1 MRSRYV
7 SSRRRFREYLER
19 RQARR
24 RAGDRGEAF
33 RPDQAADALGAEVV
47 KKKRARSFGA
57 LLRAFWG
64 LLGEHRRTLIAA
76 LGTVTF
82 STLLGLLMP
91 ASTKLVI
98 DYALTSNPGPTGL
111 PSWWPGS
118 RDPRALLWTIGAA
131 LMVAASLGVT
141 IGMWGRWHTTRL
153 RKRVEV
159 GLRRRAFDHGVR
171 LPLHRVHQL
180 KSGGLA
186 SILRED
192 TGGAA
197 ELVFTMLYNPWRAI
211 VQLVGTLAILAWTD
225 WRLLLGGVSL
235 IPLVWLTHRTWIG
248 RIRPVFRDI
257 RHTRQVIDARS
268 TEAFGGMRVV
278 RGFSREA
285 GEASAFVRS
294 NHLMIRQEVLAWW
307 WSRFVDIAWSLLIPG
322 ASAALLVY
330 GGHRVLEGTLTLGDL
345 MMFSAYLLM
354 LLGPLETLATSAT
367 TMQTNLAGLDRVLD
381 LLAEPREFEGKERG
395 ATPGAAPAARPI
407 VRAQVKGR
415 ITLEGVWFR
424 YPGRDEDVLREV
436 HIDAAPGEVI
446 ALVGPSGAG
455 KTTLCNLVARFYD
468 PTKGRVFLDGVDL
481 RDLTVRSFRALLG
494 VVEQDVFLF
503 DGTVAENI
511 AYARPDASDEDL
523 RSAARVANADEFI
536 DRLEKGYDTVVGERG
551 VRLSGGQKQR
561 IAIARAVLAD
571 PRILI
576 LDEATSSLDT
586 ESERLI
592 QRSLADLMRGRT
604 CFVIAHRLST
614 IRHADRIVV
623 LERGEV
629 TEVGSHEALLAR
641 GGRYA
646 DLLKM
651 QIAEPDPK
659 RATPAPGGA
668 LAPEGAPAPG
678 GGAGA
683 EAGAVQAAV

>member
-1 MRSRYV
+1 MAKRFTSSRSRY
-7 SSRRRFREYLER
+7 REYLEKR
-19 RQARR
+19 RESRL
-24 RAGDRGEAF
+24 AGDTGEAA
-33 RPDQAADALGAEVV
+33 RPGATEV
-47 KKKRARSFGA
+47 KKKKRSRTFGA

-64 LLGEHRRTLIAA
+64 LLGEHRPTLIAS
-76 LGTVTF
+76 LGTVTV
-82 STLLGLLMP
+82 STLLGLAMP
-91 ASTKLVI
+91 ASTKVVI
-98 DYALTSNPGPTGL
+98 DYALTNNPGPAGL
-111 PSWWPGS
+111 PAWWPGE
-118 RDPRALLWTIGAA
+118 RDASALLWTIAGA
-131 LMVAASLGVT
+131 LMVAAALGVVV
-141 IGMWGRWHTTRL
+141 GMWGRWQTTRL

-159 GLRRRAFDHGVR
+159 LLRRRSFDHAVR
-171 LPLHRVHQL
+171 LPLHRVHHL

-197 ELVFTMLYNPWRAI
+197 ELVFTMLYNPWRAV
-211 VQLVGTLAILAWTD
+211 VQLLGTLAILAWTD
-225 WRLLLGGVSL
+225 WRLLLGAVL
-235 IPLVWLTHRTWIG
+235 LLPLVWMTHKTWIA

-257 RHTRQVIDARS
+257 RQTRQWIDARS

-285 GEASAFVRS
+285 GEATAFVRS

-307 WSRFVDIAWSLLIPG
+307 WSRFVDIAWSLLIPA
-322 ASAALLVY
+322 ASAGLLVY
-330 GGHRVLEGTLTLGDL
+330 GGTRVLKGTLSLGDL

-381 LLAEPREFEGKERG
+381 LFAEAREFEAKPADAKAAQKGGVRAAGE
-395 ATPGAAPAARPI
+395 AAPGRMLD
-407 VRAQVKGR
+407 RASVHGR
-415 ITLEGVWFR
+415 ITLEDVWFR
-424 YPGRDEDVLREV
+424 YPGREEDVLKGV
-436 HIDAAPGEVI
+436 TLDAAPGEMI

-468 PTKGRVFLDGVDL
+468 PVRGRVLLDGEDL
-481 RDLTVRSFRALLG
+481 RSIEVRSFRALLG
-494 VVEQDVFLF
+494 IVEQDVFLF

-511 AYARPDASDEDL
+511 AYARPDASAEDI
-523 RSAARVANADEFI
+523 RRAARIANADEFVA
-536 DRLEKGYDTVVGERG
+536 RFEKGYETVVGERG

-561 IAIARAVLAD
+561 LAIARAALAE

-576 LDEATSSLDT
+576 LDEATSNLDT

-592 QRSLADLMRGRT
+592 QASLAEVMRGRT

-623 LERGEV
+623 LEHGEV
-629 TEVGSHEALLAR
+629 TEVGSHDELTAR

-646 DLLKM
+646 DLVRL
-651 QIAEPDPK
+651 QV
-659 RATPAPGGA
+659 
-668 LAPEGAPAPG
+668 APEVRRKG
-678 GGAGA
+678 G
-683 EAGAVQAAV
+683 EAGEAA